1 VKKGDIV
8 WEKKK
13 EVEELKAFLGQGAE
27 FIGKLIFNG
36 SVRIDGN
43 FQGEIFGQGSLVVG
57 QGASVKADIAVKSV
71 YISGDVQGNIEVNEK
86 INIHSTGKFSGDVRT
101 PVFIMEE
108 GAFFDGRS
116 HMAEIIQKQN
126 DSPQID

>member
-1 VKKGDIV
+1 M

-13 EVEELKAFLGQGAE
+13 EAEEIKAFLGQGAE
-27 FIGKLIFNG
+27 FIGKLIFSG

-57 QGASVKADIAVKSV
+57 EGALVKADIAVKSV
-71 YISGDVQGNIEVNEK
+71 YISGDVQGNIAVKEK
-86 INIHSTGKFSGDVRT
+86 FNIHPTGKFLGDVHT

-116 HMAEIIQKQN
+116 HMAEAAEKKK
-126 DSPQID
+126 DVHHAD

>member
-1 VKKGDIV
+1 V

-13 EVEELKAFLGQGAE
+13 ETEEIKAFLGQGAE

-57 QGASVKADIAVKSV
+57 EGALVKADIAVKSV
-71 YISGDVQGNIEVNEK
+71 YISGDVQGNIEVKEK
-86 INIHSTGKFSGDVRT
+86 FNIHPTGKFLGDVHT

-116 HMAEIIQKQN
+116 HMAEAAVKKK
-126 DSPQID
+126 DVHHAD

>member
-1 VKKGDIV
+1 M

-13 EVEELKAFLGQGAE
+13 ESEEIKAFLGQGAE

-57 QGASVKADIAVKSV
+57 EGALVKADIAVKSV
-71 YISGDVQGNIEVNEK
+71 YISGDVQGNIEVKEK
-86 INIHSTGKFSGDVRT
+86 FNIHPTGKFLGDVHT

-116 HMAEIIQKQN
+116 HMADVVEKKN
-126 DSPQID
+126 DVNQAD

>member
-1 VKKGDIV
+1 V

-13 EVEELKAFLGQGAE
+13 ESEEIKAFLGQGAE
-27 FIGKLIFNG
+27 FIGKLIFTG
-36 SVRIDGN
+36 SVRIEGN

-57 QGASVKADIAVKSV
+57 EGALVKADIAVKSV
-71 YISGDVQGNIEVNEK
+71 YISGDVQGNIEVKEK
-86 INIHSTGKFSGDVRT
+86 FNIHPTGKFLGDVHT

-116 HMAEIIQKQN
+116 HMADVVEKKN
-126 DSPQID
+126 DVHQAD

>member
-1 VKKGDIV
+1 M

-13 EVEELKAFLGQGAE
+13 ESEEIKAFLGQGAE

-57 QGASVKADIAVKSV
+57 EGALVKADIAVKSV
-71 YISGDVQGNIEVNEK
+71 YISGDVQGNIEVKEK
-86 INIHSTGKFSGDVRT
+86 FNIHPTGKFLGDVHT

-116 HMAEIIQKQN
+116 LMADVVEKKN
-126 DSPQID
+126 DVHQAD

>member
-1 VKKGDIV
+1 M

-13 EVEELKAFLGQGAE
+13 EAEEIKAFLGQGAE

-57 QGASVKADIAVKSV
+57 EGALVKADIAVKSV
-71 YISGDVQGNIEVNEK
+71 YISGDVQGNIEVKEK
-86 INIHSTGKFSGDVRT
+86 FNIHPTGKFLGDVHT

-116 HMAEIIQKQN
+116 HMVEVTEKKKDVHQA
-126 DSPQID
+126 DLS

>member
-1 VKKGDIV
+1 M
-8 WEKKK
+8 WAKKK
-13 EVEELKAFLGQGAE
+13 HVEDTKAFLGKGAE

-57 QGASVKADIAVKSV
+57 EGALVKADIAVKSV
-71 YISGDVQGNIEVNEK
+71 YVSGDVQGNIEVKEK
-86 INIHSTGKFSGDVRT
+86 FSIHPTGKFLGDVHT

-116 HMAEIIQKQN
+116 HMVEATEKNKDVHQT
-126 DSPQID
+126 D

>member
-1 VKKGDIV
+1 M

-13 EVEELKAFLGQGAE
+13 ESEEIKAFLGQGAE

-57 QGASVKADIAVKSV
+57 EGALVKAEIAVKSV
-71 YISGDVQGNIEVNEK
+71 YISGDVQGNIEVKEK
-86 INIHSTGKFSGDVRT
+86 FNIHPTGKFLGDVHT
-101 PVFIMEE
+101 PVFVMEE

-116 HMAEIIQKQN
+116 HMAEAVEKKK
-126 DSPQID
+126 DVHHAG

>member
-1 VKKGDIV
+1 V

-13 EVEELKAFLGQGAE
+13 EAEEIKAFLGQGAE
-27 FIGKLIFNG
+27 FIGKLIFSG

-43 FQGEIFGQGSLVVG
+43 FQGEIFGQGSLVIG
-57 QGASVKADIAVKSV
+57 EGAQVKADIAVKSV
-71 YISGDVQGNIEVNEK
+71 YISGDVQGNIEVKEK
-86 INIHSTGKFSGDVRT
+86 FSIHPAGKFLGDVHT

-116 HMAEIIQKQN
+116 HMAEAVENKK
-126 DSPQID
+126 DVHHTD

>member
-1 VKKGDIV
+1 V

-13 EVEELKAFLGQGAE
+13 EAEEIKAFLGQGAE
-27 FIGKLIFNG
+27 FIGKLIFSG

-57 QGASVKADIAVKSV
+57 EGALVKADIAVKSV
-71 YISGDVQGNIEVNEK
+71 YISGDVQGNIEVKEK
-86 INIHSTGKFSGDVRT
+86 FNIHPTGKFLGDVHT

-116 HMAEIIQKQN
+116 HMADVVEKKN
-126 DSPQID
+126 DVHQAD

>member
-1 VKKGDIV
+1 M
-8 WEKKK
+8 WEKKQ
-13 EVEELKAFLGQGAE
+13 EVEDIKAFLGQGAE

-57 QGASVKADIAVKSV
+57 EGALVKADIAVKSV
-71 YISGDVQGNIEVNEK
+71 YISGDVQGNIEVKEK
-86 INIHSTGKFSGDVRT
+86 FNIHPTGKFLGDVHT

-116 HMAEIIQKQN
+116 HMADVVEKKN
-126 DSPQID
+126 DVHQAD

>member
-1 VKKGDIV
+1 M

-13 EVEELKAFLGQGAE
+13 EAEEIKAFLGQGAE
-27 FIGKLIFNG
+27 FIGKLIFSG

-57 QGASVKADIAVKSV
+57 EGALVKADIAVKSV
-71 YISGDVQGNIEVNEK
+71 YISGDVQGNIEVKEK
-86 INIHSTGKFSGDVRT
+86 FNIHPTGKFLGDVHT

-116 HMAEIIQKQN
+116 HMADVVEKKN
-126 DSPQID
+126 DVHQAD

>member
-1 VKKGDIV
+1 V

-13 EVEELKAFLGQGAE
+13 ESEEIKAFLGQGAE

-57 QGASVKADIAVKSV
+57 EGALVKADIAVKSV
-71 YISGDVQGNIEVNEK
+71 YISGDVQGNIEVKEK
-86 INIHSTGKFSGDVRT
+86 FNIHPTGKFFGDVHT

-116 HMAEIIQKQN
+116 HMADAVEKKN
-126 DSPQID
+126 DVHQAD

>member
-1 VKKGDIV
+1 M

-13 EVEELKAFLGQGAE
+13 EAEEIKAFLGQGAE
-27 FIGKLIFNG
+27 FIGKLIFSG

-57 QGASVKADIAVKSV
+57 EGALVKADIAVKSV
-71 YISGDVQGNIEVNEK
+71 YISGDVQGNIDVKEK
-86 INIHSTGKFSGDVRT
+86 FSIHPTGKFLGDVHT
-101 PVFIMEE
+101 PVFVMEE

-116 HMAEIIQKQN
+116 HMAEAVENKKN
-126 DSPQID
+126 VHHTD

>member
-1 VKKGDIV
+1 V

-13 EVEELKAFLGQGAE
+13 ESEEIKAFLGQGAE

-57 QGASVKADIAVKSV
+57 EGALVKADIAVKSV
-71 YISGDVQGNIEVNEK
+71 YISGDVQGNIEVKEK
-86 INIHSTGKFSGDVRT
+86 LNIHPTGKFLGDVHT

-116 HMAEIIQKQN
+116 HMADVVEKKN
-126 DSPQID
+126 DVHQAD

>member
-1 VKKGDIV
+1 M
-8 WEKKK
+8 WEKKQ
-13 EVEELKAFLGQGAE
+13 EVEDIKAFLGQGAE

-43 FQGEIFGQGSLVVG
+43 FQGEIYGQGSLVVG
-57 QGASVKADIAVKSV
+57 EGALVKANIAVKSI
-71 YISGDVQGNIEVNEK
+71 YISGEVQGSIEAKEK
-86 INIHSTGKFSGDVRT
+86 INIHPTGKFLGDVHT

-116 HMAEIIQKQN
+116 HMAEEVEKKKDVHQA
-126 DSPQID
+126 D